1 MIGLIGSGKSS
12 VAQELAKHIGATI
25 IEGDEI
31 RIQLRK
37 QSERYERARA
47 IAENVAIEIIK
58 QGGNVILD
66 SDFIDQKKRAS
77 LREKARKEGVRLV
90 FVCTYADLDVVAG
103 RIITANYRNIT
114 EDFFGGAS
122 SKWQGS
128 EQNKGAV
135 VKLREMWRRT
145 PLHYHWVNK
154 GGGQWVIKNPPCAVI
169 ADIDTTE
176 PDLWKQKVEKCA
188 KQLLAR

>member
-1 MIGLIGSGKSS
+1 M
-12 VAQELAKHIGATI
+12 
-25 IEGDEI
+25 
-31 RIQLRK
+31 
-37 QSERYERARA
+37 
-47 IAENVAIEIIK
+47 
-58 QGGNVILD
+58 
-66 SDFIDQKKRAS
+66 
-77 LREKARKEGVRLV
+77 
-90 FVCTYADLDVVAG
+90 VAG

-188 KQLLAR
+188 NNSSRDKPKNQFVQFLLKRHRSRKGRFSFDILALARFCFESPHLASMQT